1 MAGFSFF
8 RLLRNDDVARK
19 GGGMRVVIAGGS
31 GFLGEALAR
40 HLGTRAEVSILTR
53 GTSRVRVG
61 SPVVWDPRTRGPW
74 CEIVAASDVVIN
86 LAGENIGAGR
96 WTRSR
101 KESLV
106 TSRLV
111 PARALAAVF
120 REHPRAGRVF
130 ISASATGYYGA
141 RGDEIIDEEAAPGDG
156 FLAHL
161 AVEWEAAARE
171 AEGAARLVI
180 PRIGVVL
187 APHGGALA
195 KMILPFRLFA
205 GGPMGTG
212 RQWMSWIHLDDV
224 VALVSWF
231 IDTPHA
237 GGVYNATAPEPVR
250 NREFARALGRALSRP
265 AVIPIPAI
273 AIRLALGE
281 MADALLLSGQRVVP
295 RRAMAE
301 GFAFRASGI
310 ADALRGLR

>member
-8 RLLRNDDVARK
+8 RLLRNDEAVWK
-19 GGGMRVVIAGGS
+19 GGVMRVVIAGGS

-40 HLGTRAEVSILTR
+40 HLGTRGEVSILTR
-53 GTSRVRVG
+53 SISRVRTG
-61 SPVVWDPRTRGPW
+61 SPVLWDPETDGPW
-74 CEIVAASDVVIN
+74 REIVAASDVVIN
-86 LAGENIGAGR
+86 LAGESIGAGR
-96 WTRSR
+96 WTKSR

-106 TSRLV
+106 ASRLV
-111 PARALAAVF
+111 PTRALAAVF
-120 REHPRAGRVF
+120 RENPRADRLF

-141 RGDEIIDEEAAPGDG
+141 RDDEILDEVAGPGDG

-161 AVEWEAAARE
+161 AVEWEAAARA

-187 APHGGALA
+187 APRGGALA
-195 KMILPFRLFA
+195 KMLLPFRLFA

-231 IDTPHA
+231 IDTPGVA
-237 GGVYNATAPEPVR
+237 GVYNATAPEPVR
-250 NREFARALGRALSRP
+250 NREFARALGRALGRP
-265 AVIPIPAI
+265 AVIPTPAI
-273 AIRLALGE
+273 ALRLALGE